1 MKGEFMT
8 TINPTICTNHNPI
21 CPNCG
26 QGCNHP
32 QQPIANNYSGVSID
46 IHNPAVNIPPY
57 NPIYEIP
64 QSTLYGEQPSVE
76 EVK

>member
-1 MKGEFMT
+1 MA
-8 TINPTICTNHNPI
+8 TIQPVCTNHQPI
-21 CPNCG
+21 CPNCN

-32 QQPIANNYSGVSID
+32 AHQPVANNYSGVSID

-57 NPIYEIP
+57 NPIYDMP
-64 QSTLYGEQPSVE
+64 QASIYADEVKAE